1 MSDLRKNRLI
11 FELGIGC
18 VAEET
23 VPLMVFRDRSEC
35 LKNFNYED

>member
-11 FELGIGC
+11 FDEGVICGFD
-18 VAEET
+18 ET
-23 VPLMVFRDRSEC
+23 VPLMIFRDRSEC